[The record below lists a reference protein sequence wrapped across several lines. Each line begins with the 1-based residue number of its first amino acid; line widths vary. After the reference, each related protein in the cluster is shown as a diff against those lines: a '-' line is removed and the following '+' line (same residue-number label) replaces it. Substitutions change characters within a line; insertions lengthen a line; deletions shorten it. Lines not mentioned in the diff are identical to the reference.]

1 MIFESLRKSFLSQG
15 GNVTH
20 REKLVSGVA
29 AFTGILVVALISE
42 TTTGSKGLVFM
53 AVSMGS
59 AAVLLFAI
67 PHSPMA
73 QPWSMIGGHL
83 VSALVGV
90 LSYKLIASVPVAA
103 ATAVATAIVGM
114 FLLRC
119 INPPGAAAA
128 LGAVLGGPVIH
139 DLGFFYILVPVGLN
153 VLVIIVVALIVNNLL
168 PGRRYPLRF
177 EKATEPQQAD
187 LRWALGHNSIDDK
200 DLDEV
205 MENLDTFIDVGRDE
219 LKSIYQQATL
229 NAYKRRLGPV
239 TCADIMTAEPLVLT
253 ADMNLGQVRDIM
265 MRHHRVALP
274 VVDDRRQVIGLLT
287 QEDLLHDH
295 PRDGLVTDIMRP
307 SPEMAYTDQ
316 HVLDIVPLISEQGW
330 RTISVVD
337 RDQTI
342 QGIITRSDIIR
353 ALLSIR

>member
-15 GNVTH
+15 GSVTH
-20 REKLVSGVA
+20 REKLISGLA
-29 AFTGILVVALISE
+29 AFIGILAVALISE
-42 TTTGSKGLVFM
+42 TTAGSHGLVFM

-67 PHSPMA
+67 PNSPMA

-90 LSYKLIASVPVAA
+90 LSYKLIAFIPVAA
-103 ATAVATAIVGM
+103 ATSIAVAIVAM

-139 DLGFFYILVPVGLN
+139 NLGFFYILVPVGLN
-153 VLVIIVVALIVNNLL
+153 VLVIVVVALIVNNLL

-177 EKATEPQQAD
+177 EKATKPEQAD
-187 LRWALGHNSIDDK
+187 LRWALGHNSINDK

-205 MENLDTFIDVGRDE
+205 MENLDSFVDVDRE
-219 LKSIYQQATL
+219 QLKKIYQQATL

-239 TCADIMTAEPLVLT
+239 TCADFMTADPLVIT
-253 ADMNLGQVRDIM
+253 ADMKLGQVRDIM
-265 MRHHRVALP
+265 MRNHRAALP
-274 VVDDRRQVIGLLT
+274 VVDERRQVIGLLT

-295 PRDGLVTDIMRP
+295 PRDGLVTDVMRP
-307 SPEMAYTDQ
+307 SPKMAYTDQ
-316 HVLDIVPLISEQGW
+316 HVLDMVPLISEHGW
-330 RTISVVD
+330 RTILVVD
-337 RDQTI
+337 REQKL
-342 QGIITRSDIIR
+342 QGVITRSDIIR